1 MKTSIIKSI
10 LHKCENLRIIKDVN
24 LYILQKIKNT
34 DNVAIWGTGKHTE
47 QLLKVLEI
55 DKFNLKCFID
65 SNNSKWG
72 KEYHSSKIY
81 PPTAIFDFPIDIVIV
96 SSYEY
101 HSEITTQLRNDF
113 PKCKYIDLYDELKY
127 NKPFYYIDF
136 KYKLFLETCL
146 LIKKDLEKLGITLED
161 DLSKKLDKFIAEV
174 DDDRDDF
181 ADNNLINTDY
191 LKTYLKNNNKECD
204 CKENNKI
211 KVTFFIQNPN
221 TWSSTASVYEAF
233 LADDRADVKIVQLPF
248 IHKFDSEYH
257 KSRSFLLEKEIPF
270 IPWYFYNVEEDKPD
284 IVIYHSPYDSTRP
297 EMYSVENIKRLG
309 IKIVYI
315 PYCQE
320 LFGGEITSWFF
331 NNDIHR
337 DAWKIYVRSE
347 KYKQMFKKNSIYSG
361 ENLVITGHPKF
372 DSLALLKD
380 FRVKQD
386 LITKIG
392 DRIVFLWNPHFYFAD
407 GISGSTFNIFKDFI
421 LSIFRQRDDLFLII
435 RPHPLLFGSLTKIN
449 NGDTTV
455 VDNFR
460 NTINS
465 MGNVMLDE
473 SNDYREAFVLSN
485 ALISDTSSFL
495 LTYMPTYKPILH
507 LIGEHG
513 IELNEDGQDIANA
526 CYKASSK
533 EDIKNFIDMVVAKK
547 DPLLDLRI
555 SKLREHLTYSDGK
568 CGYRI
573 KEDIINSIY
582 IER

>member
-1 MKTSIIKSI
+1 MNTSIIKSI
-10 LHKCENLRIIKDVN
+10 LCKCESSRPLTNVNKHIQQRISSVE
-24 LYILQKIKNT
+24 
-34 DNVAIWGTGKHTE
+34 NVAIWGTGEHTE

-55 DKFNLKCFID
+55 DKLNLKCFID
-65 SNNSKWG
+65 SNSSKWG
-72 KEYHSSKIY
+72 KAYFGLKIC
-81 PPTAIFDFPIDIVIV
+81 PPVAITDFPIDMVII
-96 SSYEY
+96 SSYDY
-101 HSEITTQLRNDF
+101 NVEIADQILRDF
-113 PKCKYIDLYDELKY
+113 PQCRFIDLYNKLEHD
-127 NKPFYYIDF
+127 KPFFRIRPEYEF
-136 KYKLFLETCL
+136 FTETCL
-146 LIKKDLEKLGITLED
+146 LIKRDLEKLGISIED
-161 DLSKKLDKFIAEV
+161 DLVKKLAEFAEEADAGRGSV
-174 DDDRDDF
+174 D
-181 ADNNLINTDY
+181 ANNLLDIEY
-191 LKTYLKNNNKECD
+191 LKAYLENNNKET
-204 CKENNKI
+204 NNKTL

-449 NGDTTV
+449 NGDTTI